1 MKSQENYLYCCDTTD
16 EPNAADEA
24 VLIPSSKVISITPG
38 VIAGTQSISALTLF
52 YEGFGNDG
60 SAGAVQFACTAE
72 KQKEAMDD
80 LVAAINSN
88 PGNGFVVLADVQNS
102 VFCSPHITGCT
113 VDDEV

>member
-1 MKSQENYLYCCDTTD
+1 MKSQKNYLYCCATTD

-24 VLIPSSKVISITPG
+24 VLIPSSKVISITAG
-38 VIAGTQSISALTLF
+38 AKAGTGDIDALTLF
-52 YEGFGNDG
+52 FEGMGNDAT
-60 SAGAVQFACTAE
+60 AGAVTFACVAE

-88 PGNGFVVLADVQNS
+88 PGNGFVVLSDDKNN

>member
-1 MKSQENYLYCCDTTD
+1 MKSQENYLYCCGTTA
-16 EPNAADEA
+16 EPSGANEA
-24 VLIPSSKVISITPG
+24 VLVPSSKVISIT
-38 VIAGTQSISALTLF
+38 AGAKDGTGDIDALTLF
-52 YEGFGNDG
+52 FEGMGNDAT
-60 SAGAVQFACTAE
+60 AGAVTFACADG

-88 PGNGFVVLADVQNS
+88 PGNGFVVLSDDQNS

>member
-1 MKSQENYLYCCDTTD
+1 MKSQENYLYCCSTTD

-24 VLIPSSKVISITPG
+24 VLIPSSRVISIT
-38 VIAGTQSISALTLF
+38 AGNKNGLGDIDMLTLF
-52 YEGFGNDG
+52 FDGMGNDAT
-60 SAGAVQFACTAE
+60 AGAVEFACVDG

-88 PGNGFVVLADVQNS
+88 PGNGFVVLSDDQND